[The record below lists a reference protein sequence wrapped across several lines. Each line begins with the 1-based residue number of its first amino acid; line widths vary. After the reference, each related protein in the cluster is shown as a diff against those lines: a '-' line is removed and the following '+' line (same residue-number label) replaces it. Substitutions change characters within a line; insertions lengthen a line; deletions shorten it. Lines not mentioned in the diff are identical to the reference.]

1 MMPVPGELKK
11 EKKSMKQKMLS
22 EVLKERFGTK
32 VYKLSLT
39 SGCTC
44 PNRDGHIWMSAE
56 GDGIVLLT
64 GGCTFC
70 SEGGSGEFAAP
81 LLPLEDQIRLARQRV
96 DAKIPARIP
105 MSERKYIAYFQSFSN
120 TFAPLSRLQEA
131 YAEALAHPAV
141 SGLVIGTR
149 PDCVDAEKLD
159 YIASLGC
166 ARMEYGIESCRDETL
181 LRVHR
186 GHDFACAERAVR
198 ETAARGIPVCG
209 HFILG
214 LPGETR
220 ETLLED
226 VSRIN
231 ALPLDSIKFHQLQ
244 ILKGTPMAEEFA
256 ARTDGFVR
264 WTLGAYIDFLV
275 DLLERLRPD
284 IAVGRLAASVPPRFL
299 AVPGWGVR
307 ASDLHQ
313 LLERRLLERD
323 TWQGKDYG
331 SGHQS
336 GRV

>member
-1 MMPVPGELKK
+1 MEWEGKRYHAAKEPG
-11 EKKSMKQKMLS
+11 QKL
-22 EVLKERFGTK
+22 VVDAGF
-32 VYKLSLT
+32 
-39 SGCTC
+39 TC
-44 PNRDGHIWMSAE
+44 PHGR
-56 GDGIVLLT
+56 
-64 GGCTFC
+64 CTFC
-70 SEGGSGEFAAP
+70 DNAAFHPAYSSPQKSITQQIDEGIAFHAARGKTQGP
-81 LLPLEDQIRLARQRV
+81 YL
-96 DAKIPARIP
+96 
-105 MSERKYIAYFQSFSN
+105 AYFQSFSN
-120 TFAPLSRLQEA
+120 THAPLERLREV
-131 YAEALAHPAV
+131 YTEALTHPAV
-141 SGLVIGTR
+141 SGIVIGTR

-198 ETAARGIPVCG
+198 ETAARGM
-209 HFILG
+209 
-214 LPGETR
+214 R

-256 ARTDGFVR
+256 ARPDGFIR
-264 WTLGAYIDFLV
+264 WTLGAYIDLLV

-299 AVPGWGVR
+299 AVLGWGVR
-307 ASDLHQ
+307 ASDLHR
-313 LLERRLLERD
+313 LLERRLSERNS
-323 TWQGKDYG
+323 WQGKDYG

>member
-1 MMPVPGELKK
+1 MEWEGKRYHAAKEPG
-11 EKKSMKQKMLS
+11 QKL
-22 EVLKERFGTK
+22 VVDAGF
-32 VYKLSLT
+32 
-39 SGCTC
+39 TC
-44 PNRDGHIWMSAE
+44 PHGR
-56 GDGIVLLT
+56 
-64 GGCTFC
+64 CTFC
-70 SEGGSGEFAAP
+70 DNAAFHPAYSSPQKSITQQIDEGIAFHAARGRSNGP
-81 LLPLEDQIRLARQRV
+81 YL
-96 DAKIPARIP
+96 
-105 MSERKYIAYFQSFSN
+105 AYFQSFSN
-120 TFAPLSRLQEA
+120 TYAPLERLREV

-159 YIASLGC
+159 FIASLGC

-226 VSRIN
+226 ISSIN

-256 ARTDGFVR
+256 ARPEDFVR
-264 WTLGAYIDFLV
+264 WTLDEYIDLLA
-275 DLLERLRPD
+275 DLLECLRPD

-307 ASDLHQ
+307 ASGLHL
-313 LLERRLLERD
+313 LLERRLSERNS
-323 TWQGKDYG
+323 WQGKSYG

-336 GRV
+336 GLE

>member
-1 MMPVPGELKK
+1 MERAGTSYFAAKEPGLK
-11 EKKSMKQKMLS
+11 L
-22 EVLKERFGTK
+22 VVDAGF
-32 VYKLSLT
+32 
-39 SGCTC
+39 TC
-44 PNRDGHIWMSAE
+44 PHGR
-56 GDGIVLLT
+56 
-64 GGCTFC
+64 CTFC
-70 SEGGSGEFAAP
+70 DNAAFHPAYSSPQKSISEQIDEGIAFHAARGRSHGP
-81 LLPLEDQIRLARQRV
+81 YL
-96 DAKIPARIP
+96 
-105 MSERKYIAYFQSFSN
+105 AYFQSYSN
-120 TFAPLSRLQEA
+120 TFAPLERLREV

-141 SGLVIGTR
+141 SGIVIGTR
-149 PDCVDAEKLD
+149 PDCVDADKLD

-198 ETAARGIPVCG
+198 ETAARGIPICG

-231 ALPLDSIKFHQLQ
+231 PLPLDSVKFHQLQ

-256 ARTDGFVR
+256 AQPEDFVR
-264 WTLGAYIDFLV
+264 WTLDGYIDLLV

-307 ASDLHQ
+307 ASELHR
-313 LLERRLLERD
+313 LLERRLRERD
-323 TWQGKDYG
+323 SWQGKTYC

-336 GRV
+336 GLE

>member
-1 MMPVPGELKK
+1 MERTGTRYLAAKVPGLK
-11 EKKSMKQKMLS
+11 L
-22 EVLKERFGTK
+22 VVDAGF
-32 VYKLSLT
+32 
-39 SGCTC
+39 TC
-44 PNRDGHIWMSAE
+44 PHGR
-56 GDGIVLLT
+56 
-64 GGCTFC
+64 CTFC
-70 SEGGSGEFAAP
+70 DNAAFHPAYSAPQKSITQQIDEGIAFQATRGRPHGP
-81 LLPLEDQIRLARQRV
+81 YL
-96 DAKIPARIP
+96 
-105 MSERKYIAYFQSFSN
+105 AYFQSFSN
-120 TFAPLSRLQEA
+120 TNAPIERLREV
-131 YAEALAHPAV
+131 YLEALAHPAV
-141 SGLVIGTR
+141 SGIVIGTR

-159 YIASLGC
+159 FIASLGS

-198 ETAARGIPVCG
+198 ETSARGIPVCG

-256 ARTDGFVR
+256 ARPEEFVR
-264 WTLGAYIDFLV
+264 WTLDGYIDLLV

-284 IAVGRLAASVPPRFL
+284 IAVDRLAASVPPRFL

-307 ASDLHQ
+307 ASELHR
-313 LLERRLLERD
+313 LLERRLRERD
-323 TWQGKDYG
+323 TWQGKA
-331 SGHQS
+331 
-336 GRV
+336 V

>member
-1 MMPVPGELKK
+1 ME
-11 EKKSMKQKMLS
+11 
-22 EVLKERFGTK
+22 
-32 VYKLSLT
+32 
-39 SGCTC
+39 
-44 PNRDGHIWMSAE
+44 RDGTSYLSAKE
-56 GDGIVLLT
+56 PGLKLVVDAGFSCPH
-64 GGCTFC
+64 GRCTFC
-70 SEGGSGEFAAP
+70 DNAAFHPTYSASSKSISQQLDEGIAFHAARGRSHGP
-81 LLPLEDQIRLARQRV
+81 YL
-96 DAKIPARIP
+96 
-105 MSERKYIAYFQSFSN
+105 AYFQSFSN
-120 TFAPLSRLQEA
+120 TFAPLAQLQEA

-181 LRVHR
+181 RRVHR
-186 GHDFACAERAVR
+186 GHDFAGAERAVR

-244 ILKGTPMAEEFA
+244 L
-256 ARTDGFVR
+256 
-264 WTLGAYIDFLV
+264 L
-275 DLLERLRPD
+275 DLLADILARLRPD
-284 IAVGRLAASVPPRFL
+284 LAVGRLAASVPPRFL

-307 ASDLHQ
+307 ASQLHQ
-313 LLERRLLERD
+313 LLERRLRERN
-323 TWQGKDYG
+323 TWQGKAYC
-331 SGHQS
+331 SGHQ
-336 GRV
+336 

>member
-1 MMPVPGELKK
+1 MPRSIP
-11 EKKSMKQKMLS
+11 
-22 EVLKERFGTK
+22 
-32 VYKLSLT
+32 LT
-39 SGCTC
+39 
-44 PNRDGHIWMSAE
+44 
-56 GDGIVLLT
+56 
-64 GGCTFC
+64 
-70 SEGGSGEFAAP
+70 
-81 LLPLEDQIRLARQRV
+81 ARRPR
-96 DAKIPARIP
+96 A
-105 MSERKYIAYFQSFSN
+105 
-120 TFAPLSRLQEA
+120 LQA

-166 ARMEYGIESCRDETL
+166 ARIEYGIESCRDETL

-231 ALPLDSIKFHQLQ
+231 ALPLDSVKFHQLQ

-256 ARTDGFVR
+256 AHPEDFVR
-264 WTLGAYIDFLV
+264 WTLDEYFDLLA
-275 DLLERLRPD
+275 DLLERLRPEL
-284 IAVGRLAASVPPRFL
+284 AVGRLAASVPPRFL

-313 LLERRLLERD
+313 LLERRLRERN
-323 TWQGKDYG
+323 TWQGKAYC

-336 GRV
+336 GLE